1 MLPFGR
7 LFECEIS
14 KIEISVLYRG
24 EVEKMLYNKE
34 EKQKLEEVIS
44 ILKEY
49 IECLNYK
56 NKVV

>member
-7 LFECEIS
+7 FFECEIS
-14 KIEISVLYRG
+14 KIEISVLHRG

-44 ILKEY
+44 VFE
-49 IECLNYK
+49 
-56 NKVV
+56 

>member
-1 MLPFGR
+1 MLPFGK

-24 EVEKMLYNKE
+24 EVEEMLYNKE

-44 ILKEY
+44 VFE
-49 IECLNYK
+49 
-56 NKVV
+56 